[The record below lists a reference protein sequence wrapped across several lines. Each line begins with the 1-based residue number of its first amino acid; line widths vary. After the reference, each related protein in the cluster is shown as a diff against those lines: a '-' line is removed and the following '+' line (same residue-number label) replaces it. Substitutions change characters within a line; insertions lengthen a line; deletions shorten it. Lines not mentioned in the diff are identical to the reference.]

1 MINKSLLEAEDP
13 MVVDRSDVYPDK
25 SKETTAQIPESKGYL
40 AKGMKDIAISS
51 VIIGVIVGILY
62 INQTLNDVLSWSV
75 DRTLSLYPRKTR
87 SLYAIFTC
95 TFIHDDFYHLNTLVL
110 FFCFSAY
117 CILLRGKL
125 LFLCV
130 SVVTIVF
137 GNFLSWIIGVGCMN
151 GISGWTSGLLL
162 SSYFSVHDKKTLII
176 DIVVTVLMIVL
187 ICFGLIPSTTACFQ
201 YTISGAVMGIF
212 VAYLFAKSPFASA
225 LGLKEQSNP
234 IVANEVI
241 QQSTQQTDDAP
252 KRVTVGKHLMNFNDL
267 RSSTV
272 SRVYRKQR

>member
-1 MINKSLLEAEDP
+1 

-40 AKGMKDIAISS
+40 AKGMRLYCEIKYRHEGYCH
-51 VIIGVIVGILY
+51 IIRYYWSYCWNSLY
-62 INQTLNDVLSWSV
+62 QPSEVRLLVFIQTLNDVLSWSV
-75 DRTLSLYPRKTR
+75 DRTLSLYPRKVRLCIQFHVQTR

-137 GNFLSWIIGVGCMN
+137 GNFLSCIIGVGCMN
-151 GISGWTSGLLL
+151 GISGL
-162 SSYFSVHDKKTLII
+162 SF
-176 DIVVTVLMIVL
+176 
-187 ICFGLIPSTTACFQ
+187 FCFQ
-201 YTISGAVMGIF
+201 QQDGHRAFFFPPI
-212 VAYLFAKSPFASA
+212 SPFMS
-225 LGLKEQSNP
+225 GFVE
-234 IVANEVI
+234 
-241 QQSTQQTDDAP
+241 
-252 KRVTVGKHLMNFNDL
+252 
-267 RSSTV
+267 
-272 SRVYRKQR
+272 SR